1 VAYKR
6 RIYLINPDF
15 QIKFS
20 LYVCGLVL
28 LSSIAYPFTIY
39 DILSEVITNLGR
51 DNPALT
57 SSIETRKNTII
68 MILSLW
74 QLGFTAL
81 VFVICIFFSHK
92 VAGPLFKLRKFL
104 NMLKEG
110 QTVPRLSFRKGDYFQ
125 DIAEDFNS
133 AFEKVQNEHKNDF
146 AYLSEVNTY
155 LNNLTLV
162 VPEDKR
168 IVLREIRKKLDEI
181 QERFSE

>member
-1 VAYKR
+1 
-6 RIYLINPDF
+6 
-15 QIKFS
+15 
-20 LYVCGLVL
+20 
-28 LSSIAYPFTIY
+28 
-39 DILSEVITNLGR
+39 
-51 DNPALT
+51 
-57 SSIETRKNTII
+57 
-68 MILSLW
+68 
-74 QLGFTAL
+74 
-81 VFVICIFFSHK
+81 
-92 VAGPLFKLRKFL
+92 
-104 NMLKEG
+104 MLKEG